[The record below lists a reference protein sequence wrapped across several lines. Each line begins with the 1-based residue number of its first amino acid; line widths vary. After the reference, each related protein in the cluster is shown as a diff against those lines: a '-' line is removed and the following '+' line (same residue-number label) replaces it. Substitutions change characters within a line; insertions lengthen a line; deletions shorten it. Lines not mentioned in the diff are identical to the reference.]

1 MSAAPEPRKG
11 GLRIETPDLG
21 GRRGRLS
28 DWLTQRWVQH
38 TGRRVRWDEAPWL
51 QGPVGDVERIGPGF
65 FERFAARSGLRI
77 VGGQHG
83 RGLLERFGDL
93 EGPHCQVTAVHPEIV
108 RFYER
113 TSDFG
118 LEVWSEWCGAYRPF
132 GQLLAMIFS
141 RRLQQ
146 LNMPLSPLD
155 SRLGVGSEVL
165 RLEDAK
171 GGAPWTAWV
180 RTNLAS
186 GAVIYAGSYAT
197 VQVPRRAGGCVKVA
211 FPLPNG
217 YALVVLWPE
226 SHPDGSLT
234 LHSSGAG
241 FGDAGFYF
249 YVEDVAGEG
258 WARYVGSMVERIHV
272 FVDPRA
278 TLRTDHELRIWGT
291 RFLRLHYRLAPD
303 AAIGKAVPAGAR

>member
-1 MSAAPEPRKG
+1 MSRTPDSRADG
-11 GLRIETPDLG
+11 FRIETPDLG
-21 GRRGRLS
+21 GRRGHLS
-28 DWLTQRWVQH
+28 DWVTQRWVQH
-38 TGRRVRWDEAPWL
+38 TGRRVRWSEAPWL
-51 QGPVGDVERIGPGF
+51 EAPVGDVTLIGPDF
-65 FERFAARSGLRI
+65 FERFAERRGLSVAR
-77 VGGQHG
+77 GGHG
-83 RGLLERFGDL
+83 RGLLERFADL
-93 EGPHCQVTAVHPEIV
+93 EGPSCQVGAVHPEIA

-113 TSDFG
+113 TSEYA
-118 LEVWSEWCGAYRPF
+118 LEVWSEWCGVYRPF
-132 GQLLAMIFS
+132 GHLLAMIFS

-155 SRLGVGSEVL
+155 SRLGVRSEVL
-165 RLEDAK
+165 RLEDSD
-171 GGAPWTAWV
+171 GRAPWTAWV
-180 RTNLAS
+180 RTNAAS

-234 LHSSGAG
+234 LHSSGQG

-258 WARYVGSMVERIHV
+258 WARYVGSLVEHIAL

-278 TLRTDHELRIWGT
+278 TLRADHELRIWRT
-291 RFLRLHYRLAPD
+291 RFLRLHYRLD
-303 AAIGKAVPAGAR
+303 R